1 MVPAEQIVRKLLRKS
16 RCRRT
21 ERTHHS
27 LARGNGAC
35 GSTDAE
41 CRIAASHHGGRSHYQ
56 RDACGSEDSSRVR
69 RPVVWVKDASL
80 NAGICA
86 RLFGKDGAAYEAE
99 LKRRYEQL
107 RQKYHEQQ
115 ARLGSLQE
123 ARENKLNLF

>member
-1 MVPAEQIVRKLLRKS
+1 M
-16 RCRRT
+16 
-21 ERTHHS
+21 
-27 LARGNGAC
+27 
-35 GSTDAE
+35 
-41 CRIAASHHGGRSHYQ
+41 
-56 RDACGSEDSSRVR
+56 
-69 RPVVWVKDASL
+69 VKDASL

-99 LKRRYEQL
+99 LKQRYEQL